1 MRRGRAKG
9 GGGGVWGVGKE
20 EKHTAVSHSVVLFV
34 KDPVFESSENST
46 VSAAILLPAVS
57 VSDVMNRASMCS
69 ETNKLKGQHFSVFI
83 GKERTVMAAP
93 LGGTNINSCLNGN

>member
-1 MRRGRAKG
+1 MVVGGWG
-9 GGGGVWGVGKE
+9 GGTE

-34 KDPVFESSENST
+34 KHPVFESSENST
-46 VSAAILLPAVS
+46 VSAAVLLPALS

-69 ETNKLKGQHFSVFI
+69 ETNNLTGQRFPVFT

-93 LGGTNINSCLNGN
+93 LGGTNTNSCLNGN